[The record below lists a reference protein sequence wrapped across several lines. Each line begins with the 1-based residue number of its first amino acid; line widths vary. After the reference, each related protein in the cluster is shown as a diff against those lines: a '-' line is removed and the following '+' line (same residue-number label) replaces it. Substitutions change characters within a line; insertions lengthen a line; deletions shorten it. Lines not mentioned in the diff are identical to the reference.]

1 MSAFESIFRMLW
13 RVRKPFVFFRTPGSE
28 RIQLYFQEDSQ
39 NHQTTS
45 LNAAGFVMRG
55 FTQKDSYWYIP
66 AEKSMFFDR
75 SIGKPFCSKNIRLH
89 PSESEKTDHITLV
102 QKAIEAIAQTSLQK
116 VVVSHRF
123 DCAINNLDLVS
134 LYLELER
141 QHPEALVYFWHHPQ
155 TGSWIGATPER
166 LLTHTGDKLQTMA
179 LAGTLPNKETPV
191 PWTDKE
197 KEEQQ
202 LVVDAIILGLE
213 KIYPRSAIKCSER
226 YTKAAGHL
234 VHLCTDIEVANA
246 TSDLQ
251 RAIEILHPTP
261 AIAGL
266 PKVESLIFLANNE
279 GYDRR
284 YYSGILGPIAKDE
297 KQLYVNLR
305 CAEITDDNLGV
316 YVGGGITA
324 ASQPE
329 NEWEEILRKSETIL
343 RCV

>member
-1 MSAFESIFRMLW
+1 MPAFESIFRMFW
-13 RVRKPFVFFRTPGSE
+13 RVRNPFVFFRTPGSQ

-45 LNAAGFVMRG
+45 LDLAGFVMRG
-55 FTQKDSYWYIP
+55 FTQKNSYWYIP

-75 SIGKPFCSKNIRLH
+75 PIDTPLGSKNIKLH
-89 PSESEKTDHITLV
+89 PSESEKINHMSLV
-102 QKAIEAIAQTSLQK
+102 QKAIDAIKKTNFEK

-123 DCAINNLDLVS
+123 DCPVSHLDLVS
-134 LYLELER
+134 LYLNLER

-166 LLTHTGDKLQTMA
+166 LLTLEGDKLQTMA
-179 LAGTLPNKETPV
+179 LAGTLPKEEIPL

-202 LVVDAIILGLE
+202 LVVDAIVSGLE
-213 KIYPRSAIKCSER
+213 KIYPRTAIRCSER

-246 TSDLQ
+246 TADLH

-261 AIAGL
+261 AIGGL
-266 PKVESLIFLANNE
+266 PKAASLSFLANNE

-284 YYSGILGPIAKDE
+284 YYSGILGPITKDE
-297 KQLYVNLR
+297 KQLFVNLR
-305 CAEITDDNLGV
+305 CAEITDDHLGI

-324 ASQPE
+324 ASQPK